1 MDRRAKVDMADKESK
16 IKELTEPVGTSL
28 LRLFASNPS
37 DFIKNVVAKIIA
49 LKDRLATKPDLVMDG
64 LGTLPVEDIIKLPSG
79 LGISHSRLR
88 VFATAK
94 ACKGALSYPAAPEEE
109 IGEIVPTPYG
119 NNYPLVN

>member
-1 MDRRAKVDMADKESK
+1 MGRRAKVDMADKETK

-28 LRLFASNPS
+28 LRLYASNLY

-64 LGTLPVEDIIKLPSG
+64 LGTLPVGDIIKLPSG
-79 LGISHSRLR
+79 LGTSHSHLR

-94 ACKGALSYPAAPEEE
+94 ACKGTLSYPAAPDEE
-109 IGEIVPTPYG
+109 IDEFFP
-119 NNYPLVN
+119 PLR